1 MPEVHT
7 GNFLLIA
14 VPILAVILVLVC
26 YRLILRVFGVVI
38 IPKNTIGIV
47 NKKFVLVGS
56 NKTLPDGEII
66 ALQGEA
72 GIQAD
77 TLPPGIHFWRWP
89 WQYGIQSQEFV
100 TIEQGKIGVVEARGG
115 KPLGNGRV
123 LAKKVESD
131 SFQNVRLFL
140 QNGGE
145 RGPQIAIIPPG
156 TYRINTAFF
165 GVAASPVVQLE
176 DNTIGVVTTQD
187 GKPLPT
193 GEIAGKEIPAHNMF
207 QDGEAFIQNG
217 GHKGLQ
223 EQVLLAGQY
232 FINPRFAT
240 IEIKPMTEVPIAH
253 VGVVISYVGEA
264 GADVTGVEFKHGN
277 MVKKGE
283 KGVWVEPLDPGK
295 YPINPYTNKVECVPT
310 ANVVLNWATGKT
322 EAHKLDEN
330 LCTIKVRSSDGFT
343 FTLDVSQIIHIPRND
358 APKVIARFGS
368 VVNLVS
374 QVLEPTIGNYFRNAA
389 QGSDAIAFLKER
401 QIRQKDAKEAI
412 SRALEE
418 YNVGAVDTLI
428 GDIVPPESLMKT
440 LTDRKI
446 AEQETVTYETQRQA
460 QEIRQKLQ
468 QATAMAE
475 TQAKVVDSERSVTIA
490 DFQAKAAVKQA
501 EGLAQAKKVQ
511 AEADAMVVTTVGNAE
526 ATKVKAVGTAE
537 ADVIKMKISSMEA
550 GNYAS
555 VQVAQAL
562 AGSRIPIVPN
572 IMVSGSAGNGSGG
585 TLVDVLL
592 ANMLTGQLKEKS
604 PSAAPVPESP
614 APPLPARQ

>member
-1 MPEVHT
+1 
-7 GNFLLIA
+7 
-14 VPILAVILVLVC
+14 
-26 YRLILRVFGVVI
+26 
-38 IPKNTIGIV
+38 
-47 NKKFVLVGS
+47 
-56 NKTLPDGEII
+56 
-66 ALQGEA
+66 
-72 GIQAD
+72 
-77 TLPPGIHFWRWP
+77 
-89 WQYGIQSQEFV
+89 
-100 TIEQGKIGVVEARGG
+100 
-115 KPLGNGRV
+115 
-123 LAKKVESD
+123 
-131 SFQNVRLFL
+131 
-140 QNGGE
+140 
-145 RGPQIAIIPPG
+145 
-156 TYRINTAFF
+156 
-165 GVAASPVVQLE
+165 
-176 DNTIGVVTTQD
+176 
-187 GKPLPT
+187 
-193 GEIAGKEIPAHNMF
+193 
-207 QDGEAFIQNG
+207 
-217 GHKGLQ
+217 
-223 EQVLLAGQY
+223 
-232 FINPRFAT
+232 
-240 IEIKPMTEVPIAH
+240 
-253 VGVVISYVGEA
+253 
-264 GADVTGVEFKHGN
+264 
-277 MVKKGE
+277 
-283 KGVWVEPLDPGK
+283 
-295 YPINPYTNKVECVPT
+295 VPT

-468 QATAMAE
+468 QATAMAD

-572 IMVSGSAGNGSGG
+572 IMVSGSGGNGSGG

-592 ANMLTGQLKEKS
+592 ANMLTGQMKERS
-604 PSAAPVPESP
+604 PSPASIPEGP
-614 APPLPARQ
+614 PPPLPARQ